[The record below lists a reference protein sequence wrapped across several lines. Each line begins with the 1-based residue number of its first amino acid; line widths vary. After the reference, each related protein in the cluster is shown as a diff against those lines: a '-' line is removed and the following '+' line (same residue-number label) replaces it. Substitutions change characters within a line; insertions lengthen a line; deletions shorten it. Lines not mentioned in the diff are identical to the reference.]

1 MTGLEEQDMM
11 LRLKQADETLRE
23 IRLTAQALSIGRS
36 READVVVADEKIS
49 RLHCGIRFQD
59 GEYHVRD
66 LKSRNGTYL
75 NDVQIEDALLQPGD
89 RIRLGSTVIEVFK
102 ERPKG
107 EETMLQ
113 EVEDEMAGGKGYT
126 TMLRDIVEEADPW
139 TRKKK
144 RD

>member
-1 MTGLEEQDMM
+1 MM

-23 IRLTAQALSIGRS
+23 IRLTDQAVSLGRS
-36 READVVVADEKIS
+36 PEADIVVADEKIS
-49 RLHCGIRFQD
+49 RLHCGIQLQD
-59 GEYHVRD
+59 GVYHVRD

-75 NDVQIEDALLQPGD
+75 NDVKIEDAPLQPGD
-89 RIRLGSTVIEVFK
+89 RIRMGSTVIEVFK

-107 EETMLQ
+107 VETMLH

-139 TRKKK
+139 THKKK
-144 RD
+144 KKTKE